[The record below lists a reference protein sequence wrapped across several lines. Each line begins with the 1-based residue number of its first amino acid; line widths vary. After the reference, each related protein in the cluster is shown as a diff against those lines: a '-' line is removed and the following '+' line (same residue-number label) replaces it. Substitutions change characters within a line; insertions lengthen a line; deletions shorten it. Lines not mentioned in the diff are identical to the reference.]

1 MDPNPS
7 PHAAGRGVSGR
18 GGPEPEVVCRPL
30 PAAAVTSTLVPEG
43 ELGPGSK
50 TGLSPEAGA
59 RPGARGLE
67 EDGGLPM
74 AQWLGLHDLTAGGP
88 GSIPGQGTRPT
99 GHTKSSHAATKSWH
113 GQIKKKE
120 PLSDHGPASS
130 HRGPGN

>member
-1 MDPNPS
+1 MVYQ
-7 PHAAGRGVSGR
+7 A
-18 GGPEPEVVCRPL
+18 L
-30 PAAAVTSTLVPEG
+30 AAAVTSTLVPEG

-74 AQWLGLHDLTAGGP
+74 AQWLGLRPHCRRPGFHPWSRELGP
-88 GSIPGQGTRPT
+88 R
-99 GHTKSSHAATKSWH
+99 ATLKFCATMSQH

-120 PLSDHGPASS
+120 PLSDRGPASS